1 MAQRWTRRRL
11 VGGVV
16 ALVVVGTIGGSVAM
30 RLVKKAADGAGG
42 KDGAQPL
49 VTLEFTPG
57 DLTRVESHPLARWL
71 PVSGAL
77 QPVRQ
82 ATVKAKVSGDVRQ
95 ITVREGETVQAGQM
109 LARIDTADL
118 EAKLSERI
126 GALESAKAQ
135 LALAEKTRSTNQTLL
150 KQNFISQNAFDNSE
164 STYSVSQGSVKSVE
178 AQVQLAR
185 NALRDAVAISP
196 LTGVVA
202 RRHVQPGEKVAFD
215 SPLVTIVDLK
225 DMELQAVVPAVDV
238 PELTIGKGVE
248 LVIDGFGERRFTGRV
263 ERINPATEPGTR
275 SILVYVG
282 IPNADGALRGG
293 MFATGRIA
301 LAAGVPVPTLPAT
314 AVRVEGGQAIVW
326 ILEDGKLVK
335 RNVVVGT
342 RDDAAGRVE
351 IKTALPAGAPVLG
364 ARFDNLKEGAPAI
377 VKAPIPVPVPASA
390 PTSGRSQ
397 VAG

>member
-1 MAQRWTRRRL
+1 MAKVLTRRRL
-11 VGGVV
+11 IGGIV
-16 ALVVVGTIGGSVAM
+16 ALVIVGAIGGAVAM
-30 RLVKKAADGAGG
+30 RLAK
-42 KDGAQPL
+42 KDGADKGAAV
-49 VTLEFTPG
+49 VTLEFAPA
-57 DLTRVESHPLARWL
+57 DLAQVERRALSRWL

-95 ITVREGETVQAGQM
+95 ITVREGETVQTGQV

-118 EAKLSERI
+118 DAKLIERI

-135 LALAEKTRSTNQTLL
+135 LALAEKTRTTNQTLL

-164 STYSVSQGSVKSVE
+164 SSYNVAQGSVKSAE
-178 AQVQLAR
+178 AQVQIAR

-196 LTGVVA
+196 LTGIVA
-202 RRHVQPGEKVAFD
+202 KRHVQPGEKVAFD

-225 DMELQAVVPAVDV
+225 DMELQAAVPATDV
-238 PELTIGKGVE
+238 PELALGKTVE
-248 LVIDGFGERRFTGRV
+248 LVIDGFGDRRFSGRV

-275 SILVYVG
+275 SFLVYVG
-282 IPNADGALRGG
+282 IPNTDGALRGG

-301 LAAGVPVPTLPAT
+301 LAASAALPTLPST
-314 AVRVEGGQAIVW
+314 AVRVEAGQAIVW
-326 ILEDGKLVK
+326 MLEDGKLVK
-335 RNVVVGT
+335 RNVVIGA

-351 IKTALPAGAPVLG
+351 IRTALPVGAPILG
-364 ARFDNLKEGAPAI
+364 ARFDNLKDGAPAI
-377 VKAPIPVPVPASA
+377 VKAPSTAPVPASA
-390 PTSGRSQ
+390 PTSGTTQ

>member
-1 MAQRWTRRRL
+1 MAKRFTRRRVIVGMVAML
-11 VGGVV
+11 VIG
-16 ALVVVGTIGGSVAM
+16 AIGGSVAM
-30 RLVKKAADGAGG
+30 RLVKKDEGPKGPAV
-42 KDGAQPL
+42 
-49 VTLEFTPG
+49 VTLEFVPA
-57 DLTRVESHPLARWL
+57 DLARVESRALARWL
-71 PVSGAL
+71 PVSGAV

-95 ITVREGETVQAGQM
+95 ITVREGEAVQAGQV

-118 EAKLSERI
+118 DAKLLERI

-135 LALAEKTRSTNQTLL
+135 LALAGKTRATNQTLL

-164 STYSVSQGSVKSVE
+164 SSYNVALGSVKSAE

-202 RRHVQPGEKVAFD
+202 KRHVQPGEKVAFD
-215 SPLVTIVDLK
+215 SPLVTVVDLK
-225 DMELQAVVPAVDV
+225 DMELQAAVPATDV
-238 PELTIGKGVE
+238 PELTIGRAVE
-248 LVIDGFGERRFTGRV
+248 LVIDGFGDRRFSGRV

-275 SILVYVG
+275 SFLVYVG
-282 IPNADGALRGG
+282 IPNGDSALRSG

-301 LAAGVPVPTLPAT
+301 LSASTPVATLPAT
-314 AVRVEGGQAIVW
+314 AIRLEGGQTFVW
-326 ILEDGKLVK
+326 TVEGGKLVK
-335 RNVVVGT
+335 RIVSTGA

-351 IKTALPAGAPVLG
+351 IRTALPAGTPVLG
-364 ARFDNLKEGAPAI
+364 AKFDNLKDGAPAV
-377 VKAPIPVPVPASA
+377 VKAPSAGPIPASA
-390 PTSGRSQ
+390 PTSGSTQ